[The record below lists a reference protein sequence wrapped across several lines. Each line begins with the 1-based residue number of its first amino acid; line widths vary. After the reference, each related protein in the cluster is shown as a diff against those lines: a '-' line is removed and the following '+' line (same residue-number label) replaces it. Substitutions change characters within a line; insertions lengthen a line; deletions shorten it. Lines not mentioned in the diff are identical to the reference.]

1 MQKRFTFHSISNA
14 SLAIVERLKI
24 LNLRKSKGLIQGN
37 VRGRVKLY
45 P

>member
-1 MQKRFTFHSISNA
+1 MQKRFTFHSISN
-14 SLAIVERLKI
+14 AIVERLKI